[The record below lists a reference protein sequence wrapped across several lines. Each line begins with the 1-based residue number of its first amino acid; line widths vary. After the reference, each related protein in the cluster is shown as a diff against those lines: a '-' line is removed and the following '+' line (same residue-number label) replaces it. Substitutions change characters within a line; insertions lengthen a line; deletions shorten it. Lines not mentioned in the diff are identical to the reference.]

1 MKKLLLLGLLSCSVM
16 FGSESGDGA
25 ASLVANSTTTAVFPQ
40 SATDVEE
47 NRLLVEQQNQV
58 AIPNEGALTSIMVGN
73 EAALDILMQPKTV
86 MTFGTFDLFHIG
98 HLNILRHAKALA
110 NGGRLIVGVSSDAF
124 NFSKKGKNPVISQE
138 ERLAII
144 QASKFV
150 DTVFLEEAMEK
161 KVDYLKEHHADIL
174 VMGDDWSGKFDNI
187 CDGVQSIYFPR
198 TEDISTTDLIKK
210 IRE

>member
-1 MKKLLLLGLLSCSVM
+1 
-16 FGSESGDGA
+16 
-25 ASLVANSTTTAVFPQ
+25 
-40 SATDVEE
+40 
-47 NRLLVEQQNQV
+47 
-58 AIPNEGALTSIMVGN
+58 
-73 EAALDILMQPKTV
+73 MQPKTV